1 MKTYKYLI
9 QDLLPQIHKLLEQ
22 LVFQVGGPGSSAR
35 TEAVQGV
42 MKLDCQCVAEIQDP
56 CHGITEDL
64 VYLDAAEIAVPLWDQ
79 DVSLP
84 GILLRKVT
92 LTESCLDQAY
102 DHLPFRGVM

>member
-1 MKTYKYLI
+1 MVQGIIGFMNTYRYCI

-22 LVFQVGGPGSSAR
+22 LGFQVGGPGSSAC

-42 MKLDCQCVAEIQDP
+42 MKLDRRCVAEIQDP

-64 VYLDAAEIAVPLWDQ
+64 SYLDDAEIAVPLWDQ
-79 DVSLP
+79 DVRLP
-84 GILLRKVT
+84 GTLIRKVT

-102 DHLPFRGVM
+102 